1 MNTVTRA
8 LIAFLSLTVLVAVA
22 RAEEISP
29 CPYCA
34 DWKPLSGHRF
44 LSADVLMVR
53 KDKVALPGCEA
64 ARVTF
69 LREQVD
75 PGVKT
80 ANGLPPA
87 LLVYFR
93 LEESPRCSP
102 SLTGIEAGAL
112 LEMQFAPT
120 DASGSGEVELR
131 VLRASEIPD
140 TVHTASIAQWFA
152 VHYDDK

>member
-1 MNTVTRA
+1 LNTVTRT
-8 LIAFLSLTVLVAVA
+8 LIAFLSVTALLGVG
-22 RAEEISP
+22 RAEEASF

-53 KDKVALPGCEA
+53 KDQVALPGCEA
-64 ARVTF
+64 AKATF
-69 LREQVD
+69 LQEQED

-87 LLVYFR
+87 LLVYLR

-102 SLTGIEAGAL
+102 SVPGVVAGAL
-112 LEMQFAPT
+112 LELQYDPT
-120 DASGSGEVELR
+120 GTSGGGEVELR
-131 VLRASEIPD
+131 VLHAHEIPG
-140 TVHTASIAQWFA
+140 TERTASSAQWFA
-152 VHYDDK
+152 VRFDNR